1 MHICTEKEK
10 FYITIMGR
18 EYRVHAVFDTD
29 EEANAYMQVNEGT
42 AVIAV
47 QDGRIY
53 IASKRDT
60 GVTKH

>member
-1 MHICTEKEK
+1 MHICTEKER
-10 FYITIMGR
+10 FYINIMGR
-18 EYRVHAVFDTD
+18 EYRVHAVLDTD
-29 EEANAYMQVNEGT
+29 EEANAYMQANEGS

-53 IASKRDT
+53 IASKNDT